1 MSKHKSSTKT
11 LIIQDD
17 DVLDEDQ
24 MNPFSFKEFIRCKK
38 QTPDLDRENTPLK
51 KSNGSIS
58 ILQSNRDYPSQGRL
72 DPFPSSC
79 FFPEPS
85 LLPDALDTQ
94 DEEEDEEE
102 GGWAGSYQ
110 PAAVEVEAG
119 EFGPRATDST
129 YSDHTSLC
137 SEGEEEEE
145 EEEEDSSAVYS
156 APSLWKQDEEVTR
169 FSPEGSLGRRGG
181 GGCGGGGGGGGG
193 GGAVNYEGDD
203 ETSIAEPVNC
213 YKSRNSSRNQLQ
225 QLKEENL
232 RLRKTIKDLQKK
244 SDNDDQ
250 RVCQVMEEL
259 QQRRI
264 REEREAQALETM
276 VHSVEQ
282 NLHLM
287 TKRALKAESTVSKL
301 RQELQHIQGQS
312 EAFRAENDRL
322 KAMESVTVTT
332 MKHNALLASE
342 HLSKAVGNAETSI
355 RQLLSGAETLS
366 LVSQLL
372 HSIDNISE
380 IHTEP

>member
-1 MSKHKSSTKT
+1 MSKHKSSAKT
-11 LIIQDD
+11 LIIEDD
-17 DVLDEDQ
+17 DVQEEDQ
-24 MNPFSFKEFIRCKK
+24 MNPFSFKEFIRCKN
-38 QTPDLDRENTPLK
+38 QNPAPDCENSPVK
-51 KSNGSIS
+51 KSNGSHS
-58 ILQSNRDYPSQGRL
+58 VLQNNRDYSSQGRL
-72 DPFPSSC
+72 DPFPSAC
-79 FFPEPS
+79 FFPEPL
-85 LLPDALDTQ
+85 LLPDSLET
-94 DEEEDEEE
+94 EEEEEEE

-119 EFGPRATDST
+119 ELGPRAADST
-129 YSDHTSLC
+129 YSDHTSIC
-137 SEGEEEEE
+137 SEGEEED

-181 GGCGGGGGGGGG
+181 GEG

-213 YKSRNSSRNQLQ
+213 YKSRNSSRSQLQ

-250 RVCQVMEEL
+250 RVRQLMEEL

-264 REEREAQALETM
+264 QEEREAQALETM

-301 RQELQHIQGQS
+301 RQELQHTQGQS
-312 EAFRAENDRL
+312 ETLRAENDRL
-322 KAMESVTVTT
+322 KAAESVTVTT

-342 HLSKAVGNAETSI
+342 HLSKAVGNAEMSI

-372 HSIDNISE
+372 HSIDSISE